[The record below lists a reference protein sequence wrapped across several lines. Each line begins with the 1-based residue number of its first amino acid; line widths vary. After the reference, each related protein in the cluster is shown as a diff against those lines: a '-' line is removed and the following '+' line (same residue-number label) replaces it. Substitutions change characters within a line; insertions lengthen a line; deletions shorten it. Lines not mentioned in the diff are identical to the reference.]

1 LAIELRVEKAYPEDV
16 GKRVV
21 RIDKRSRERI
31 GVEPG
36 DLVRVTGSKSTVVR
50 VRPAKREDVGKG
62 IIRMDKYE
70 RQNAGATVGEPVEV
84 ERAEERVAKRVEL
97 MPTEKVVVPVQAGLK
112 EEVEKELTKEHERDV
127 LNKIKDYI
135 RTQAEREPIPATPRD
150 VIPLEIQGKTIAGH
164 VLVKLPDSV
173 LVVGVEPEDATVIGP
188 KTEVIVKPYSEDLAK
203 AAEIPDVTY
212 DDIGGLD
219 REIEQ
224 IREYVE
230 LPLKRPELLK
240 ELGIKPPKGVLLYGP
255 PGTGKTLL
263 AKAVANECGAKFYTI
278 NGPEIMSKYYGESE
292 ARIRE
297 IFEEARK
304 NAPAIIYIDEIDA
317 IAPKRGETG
326 EVERRVVAQLLTL
339 MDGLSED
346 ERVVVL
352 ASTNRP
358 DDIDP
363 ALRRPGRFDREIEIG
378 VPDKEGRKEILQIH
392 TRDMPLADD
401 VDLDKLA
408 ELTHG
413 FTGADL
419 EALCKTAGLKALRRA
434 IRRLGAKLAEKEEKE
449 EAEEVSEKVSEL
461 SDEELMEVLEKGLD
475 RAEIPEDK
483 KRALRRVLEEAE
495 EVEEKEEIEYSE
507 ALDKVLEAEEVEI
520 KEELK
525 VTMDDFME
533 ALKEIEPSALREVI
547 VEVPDVS
554 WDDVGGLEDVKQEL
568 KEAVEY
574 PLKYPE
580 VYERLGTRPPRGIL
594 LYGPPG
600 TGKTLLA
607 KAVAN
612 ESDANF
618 IAVRGPE
625 VLSKWVG
632 ESIPGDEVVW
642 AKVDGEARLVPIE
655 ELYERWKEGQDI
667 KVAALTDEGIVWS
680 PVERVAR
687 HRRRTGLVKIVTR
700 TGREVIVTEDH
711 SVFTVR
717 DGKIVD
723 VPTSELSEGDW
734 IVLPARLPAGDSDEI
749 DGVKIDEDLAFLLGL
764 YVAEGSLT
772 NQRNAVRIHNKDP
785 EVIEE
790 IDRIVREKGWEGKY
804 YESDGSYWIK
814 SWEFRRLCEKLGTK
828 AKEKRLGP
836 LLSLKPELLAAALRG
851 YYTGDGSFSVKS
863 HGRSATIEAST
874 VSKRLAD
881 ELLVALQ
888 ILGIVARRYEC
899 DDGRGGTR
907 YRVMITKSEY
917 IRKFEEKV
925 GFLQSEKNERIR
937 KFLEERKWTRGRS
950 DVPTELVGS
959 PYAYVEV
966 EYISD
971 RVAANGGLMK
981 AELEHLYFDRI
992 KEIVPLDR
1000 DDEYVYDVV
1009 EVKLGHNFVGGQGV
1023 LLHNSE
1029 KKIRE
1034 IFQKA
1039 RQTAPCII
1047 FFDEID
1053 AIAPKRGTEVGGSRV
1068 TERIVNQLLTEMDGI
1083 EATEDVF
1090 VIAATNR
1097 PDILDEALL
1106 RPGRFD
1112 RIVYVPP
1119 PDEEAMKEIVK
1130 IHTRDMPLADDVSID
1145 DIVEILKRREEEE
1158 DAKYSGA
1165 DIEAIC
1171 MEAAMLAL
1179 REVIDELERIEEE
1192 AESERELEAR
1202 KEALLE
1208 ELKVERRHFEKAAEK
1223 VPPSI
1228 SREQLEEYEK
1238 LKEEFQRLAG

>member
-1 LAIELRVEKAYPEDV
+1 MAVKLRVEKAYPEDV

-21 RIDKRSRERI
+21 RIDKKSRDAIE
-31 GVEPG
+31 VEPG
-36 DLVRVTGSKSTVVR
+36 DLVEIRGSKTTVAR
-50 VRPAKREDVGKG
+50 VLPARREDVGKG

-70 RQNAGATVGEPVEV
+70 RQNAGASVGEPVEV
-84 ERAEERVAKRVEL
+84 EATEEKVAERVEL
-97 MPTEKVVVPVQAGLK
+97 MPTEKVVVPVQAGLR
-112 EEVEKELTKEHERDV
+112 EEVEEELTKEHEQDILRQ
-127 LNKIKDYI
+127 IKAYVAS
-135 RTQAEREPIPATPRD
+135 RARREPIPATPRD
-150 VIPLEIQGKTIAGH
+150 VIPLEVQGKTIAGQ
-164 VLVKLPDSV
+164 VLVKFPESL
-173 LVVGVEPEDATVIGP
+173 LVVSVEPEDANVIGP
-188 KTEVIVKPYSEDLAK
+188 ETEIEIKPYSEDLAK

-219 REIEQ
+219 REIEL

-278 NGPEIMSKYYGESE
+278 NGPEIMSKYVGESE
-292 ARIRE
+292 QRIRE

-317 IAPKRGETG
+317 IAPKRGETSD
-326 EVERRVVAQLLTL
+326 VEKRVVAQLLTL

-363 ALRRPGRFDREIEIG
+363 ALRRPGRFDKEIEIG

-401 VDLDKLA
+401 VDLDKIA

-419 EALCKTAGLKALRRA
+419 EALCKSAGLKALRRA
-434 IRRLGAKLAEKEEKE
+434 IRRIGAKLAEEGG
-449 EAEEVSEKVSEL
+449 EAEEVSAKLSEL
-461 SDEELMEVLEKGLD
+461 TDEELREVLEKGIHEAD
-475 RAEIPEDK
+475 IPEEK
-483 KRALRRVLEEAE
+483 KEALKKAFTSVGAE
-495 EVEEKEEIEYSE
+495 EEEGDVDYRE
-507 ALDKVLEAEEVEI
+507 ALERVLEAEELPGI

-533 ALKEIEPSALREVI
+533 ALKEIEPSALREVV

-554 WDDVGGLEDVKQEL
+554 WDDVGGLENVKREL

-574 PLKYPE
+574 PLKHPE
-580 VYERLGTRPPRGIL
+580 LYERLGIRPPKGVL

-618 IAVRGPE
+618 IAVKGPE

-642 AKVDGEARLVPIE
+642 AKVDGEIGPFPVE
-655 ELYERWKEGQDI
+655 ELYDMWREGRDI
-667 KVAALTDEGIVWS
+667 EVAALTEEGVVWS
-680 PVERVAR
+680 PVERVVR
-687 HRRRTGLVKIVTR
+687 HRRRTGLVKIVTG
-700 TGREVIVTEDH
+700 TGREVVVTEDH

-717 DGKIVD
+717 DGKITD
-723 VPTSELSEGDW
+723 VPASELSVGDE
-734 IVLPARLPAGDSDEI
+734 IILPARLPAGDKRTVAGIVLNEETAI
-749 DGVKIDEDLAFLLGL
+749 KLGEALARGTIEDGVARLKDPYGVFEGDIDVKEVFSLSRDVLRHVLSGYLRVAGEDLENATVVGVDGDEAEFLMTMCHVVG
-764 YVAEGSLT
+764 VFARKTERGVVVEG
-772 NQRNAVRIHNKDP
+772 
-785 EVIEE
+785 E
-790 IDRIVREKGWEGKY
+790 
-804 YESDGSYWIK
+804 
-814 SWEFRRLCEKLGTK
+814 
-828 AKEKRLGP
+828 
-836 LLSLKPELLAAALRG
+836 
-851 YYTGDGSFSVKS
+851 
-863 HGRSATIEAST
+863 
-874 VSKRLAD
+874 
-881 ELLVALQ
+881 
-888 ILGIVARRYEC
+888 
-899 DDGRGGTR
+899 
-907 YRVMITKSEY
+907 
-917 IRKFEEKV
+917 
-925 GFLQSEKNERIR
+925 
-937 KFLEERKWTRGRS
+937 
-950 DVPTELVGS
+950 
-959 PYAYVEV
+959 
-966 EYISD
+966 
-971 RVAANGGLMK
+971 
-981 AELEHLYFDRI
+981 FDRRSKLTVVVEETEVWAADGARFETEDVI
-992 KEIVPLDR
+992 IDIVEEIVPLDR

-1029 KKIRE
+1029 RKIRE
-1034 IFQKA
+1034 IFKKA
-1039 RQTAPCII
+1039 RQTAPCVI

-1053 AIAPKRGTEVGGSRV
+1053 AIAPRRGTEIGGSRV
-1068 TERIVNQLLTEMDGI
+1068 TERVVNQLLTEMDGI
-1083 EATEDVF
+1083 ETAEDVF

-1119 PDEEAMKEIVK
+1119 PDEEAMKEIVE
-1130 IHTRDMPLADDVSID
+1130 IHTRDMPLDEDLSPE
-1145 DIVEILKRREEEE
+1145 DIVEILRRKEKEH

-1171 MEAAMLAL
+1171 MEAGMLAM
-1179 REVIDELERIEEE
+1179 REALEELKRIEKE
-1192 AESERELEAR
+1192 AESEEELEDR

-1208 ELKVERRHFEKAAEK
+1208 ELKVEKRHFEKAAEK
-1223 VPPSI
+1223 VKPSI
-1228 SREQLEEYEK
+1228 SREKLEEYEK
-1238 LKEEFQRLAG
+1238 LKEEYQRLAS

>member
-1 LAIELRVEKAYPEDV
+1 MAIELRVEKAYPEDV

-21 RIDKRSRERI
+21 RLDKRSRERI

-36 DLVRVTGSKSTVVR
+36 DLVKITGSKSTVAR

-70 RQNAGATVGEPVEV
+70 RQNAGASVGEPVEV
-84 ERAEERVAKRVEL
+84 ERAEEREAERVEL

-127 LNKIKDYI
+127 LNRIKDYL
-135 RTQAEREPIPATPRD
+135 RTQAQREPIPATHRD

-173 LVVGVEPEDATVIGP
+173 LVVGIEPEDATVIGP
-188 KTEVIVKPYSEDLAK
+188 KTEIVVKPYSEDLAK

-434 IRRLGAKLAEKEEKE
+434 IRRLGAKLAEREGEEG
-449 EAEEVSEKVSEL
+449 EEVSEKISEL
-461 SDEELMEVLEKGLD
+461 SDEELREVLEKGLD
-475 RAEIPEDK
+475 RAEISEEK

-507 ALDKVLEAEEVEI
+507 ALERVLEAEEVEL

-655 ELYERWKEGQDI
+655 ELHRLWKEGRDV

-687 HRRRTGLVKIVTR
+687 HRRRTGLVKLITR

-717 DGKIVD
+717 DGRITD

-734 IVLPARLPAGDSDEI
+734 ILLPARLPAGDSDEI
-749 DGVKIDEDLAFLLGL
+749 DGVKVDEDLAFLLGL
-764 YVAEGSLT
+764 YVAKGDLT
-772 NQRNAVRIHNKDP
+772 GREVVRIRVDDP
-785 EVIEE
+785 KVIREL
-790 IDRIVREKGWEGKY
+790 DRIARERGWKGGYREGDGY
-804 YESDGSYWIK
+804 RIESR
-814 SWEFRRLCEKLGTK
+814 ELRRLCEKLSG
-828 AKEKRLGP
+828 EEGERRFGP
-836 LLSLKPELLAAALRG
+836 LLSLKPGLLAAALRG
-851 YYTGDGSFSVKS
+851 YYAGDGSFSVGS
-863 HGRSATIEAST
+863 DGRPAAIETGA
-874 VSKRLAD
+874 VSGRLAK
-881 ELLVALQ
+881 ELLIALQ
-888 ILGIVARRYEC
+888 VLGIVARRREC
-899 DDGRGGTR
+899 GEGER
-907 YRVMITKSEY
+907 YRVAITEPEHV
-917 IRKFEEKV
+917 R
-925 GFLQSEKNERIR
+925 R
-937 KFLEERKWTRGRS
+937 FLERVRFPSEEDERAQRLPEDGQARGRS
-950 DVPTELVGS
+950 DVPEELAGS
-959 PYAYVEV
+959 PHVHVEV
-966 EYISD
+966 ERVSD
-971 RVAANGGLMK
+971 RVAANGGFLRVG
-981 AELEHLYFDRI
+981 LEHLYFDRVE
-992 KEIVPLDR
+992 EIVPLDR

-1009 EVKLGHNFVGGQGV
+1009 EVRLGHNFVGGAGV

-1039 RQTAPCII
+1039 RQTAPCVI

-1083 EATEDVF
+1083 EAAEDVF

-1130 IHTRDMPLADDVSID
+1130 IHTRDMPLAEDVSIE

-1158 DAKYSGA
+1158 DAKYTGA

-1202 KEALLE
+1202 KEALME
-1208 ELKVERRHFEKAAEK
+1208 ELKVEKRHFEKAAEK
-1223 VPPSI
+1223 VPPSV

>member
-1 LAIELRVEKAYPEDV
+1 MDKA
-16 GKRVV
+16 
-21 RIDKRSRERI
+21 SRDRI
-31 GVEPG
+31 GVSEG
-36 DLVRVTGSKSTVVR
+36 NLVRIVGSKTTVAR
-50 VRPAKREDVGKG
+50 VLPAKKEDVGKG
-62 IIRMDKYE
+62 IVRMDKYE
-70 RQNAGATVGEPVEV
+70 RQNAGASVGEPVEV
-84 ERAEERVAKRVEL
+84 DRAEEKVAKRVEL
-97 MPTEKVVVPVQAGLK
+97 MPTERVVVPVQAGLK
-112 EEVEKELTKEHERDV
+112 EEVEEELTREHEEDI
-127 LNKIKDYI
+127 LAQIKQYL
-135 RTQAEREPIPATPRD
+135 RSRAQQAPIPATHRD
-150 VIPLEIQGKTIAGH
+150 VIPLEVQGKTIAGH
-164 VLVKLPDSV
+164 VLIKFPDSL
-173 LVVGVEPEDATVIGP
+173 LVVGIEPEDATVIGP
-188 KTEVIVKPYSEDLAK
+188 ETEIEIKPYSEDLAK

-219 REIEQ
+219 REIKL

-263 AKAVANECGAKFYTI
+263 AKAVANECGAKFYSI

-297 IFEEARK
+297 VFEEARK

-363 ALRRPGRFDREIEIG
+363 ALRRPGRFDKEIEIG

-419 EALCKTAGLKALRRA
+419 EALCKSAGLKALRRA
-434 IRRLGAKLAEKEEKE
+434 IRKIGAKLAEKGEKKDV
-449 EAEEVSEKVSEL
+449 AVKVSEL

-475 RAEIPEDK
+475 RARIPEDK
-483 KRALRRVLEEAE
+483 KRTLRRVLR
-495 EVEEKEEIEYSE
+495 EVEEEGKEDVEYAD
-507 ALDKVLEAEEVEI
+507 ALEKVLEAEELPEI
-520 KEELK
+520 REELK
-525 VTMDDFME
+525 VTMRDFME

-554 WDDVGGLEDVKQEL
+554 WDDVGGLENVKQEL

-580 VYERLGTRPPRGIL
+580 VYERLGTRPPKGIL

-632 ESIPGDEVVW
+632 ES
-642 AKVDGEARLVPIE
+642 EA
-655 ELYERWKEGQDI
+655 
-667 KVAALTDEGIVWS
+667 
-680 PVERVAR
+680 
-687 HRRRTGLVKIVTR
+687 
-700 TGREVIVTEDH
+700 
-711 SVFTVR
+711 
-717 DGKIVD
+717 
-723 VPTSELSEGDW
+723 
-734 IVLPARLPAGDSDEI
+734 
-749 DGVKIDEDLAFLLGL
+749 
-764 YVAEGSLT
+764 
-772 NQRNAVRIHNKDP
+772 
-785 EVIEE
+785 
-790 IDRIVREKGWEGKY
+790 
-804 YESDGSYWIK
+804 
-814 SWEFRRLCEKLGTK
+814 
-828 AKEKRLGP
+828 
-836 LLSLKPELLAAALRG
+836 
-851 YYTGDGSFSVKS
+851 
-863 HGRSATIEAST
+863 
-874 VSKRLAD
+874 
-881 ELLVALQ
+881 
-888 ILGIVARRYEC
+888 
-899 DDGRGGTR
+899 
-907 YRVMITKSEY
+907 
-917 IRKFEEKV
+917 
-925 GFLQSEKNERIR
+925 
-937 KFLEERKWTRGRS
+937 
-950 DVPTELVGS
+950 
-959 PYAYVEV
+959 
-966 EYISD
+966 
-971 RVAANGGLMK
+971 
-981 AELEHLYFDRI
+981 
-992 KEIVPLDR
+992 
-1000 DDEYVYDVV
+1000 
-1009 EVKLGHNFVGGQGV
+1009 
-1023 LLHNSE
+1023 
-1029 KKIRE
+1029 KIRE

-1039 RQTAPCII
+1039 RQTAPCVI

-1053 AIAPKRGTEVGGSRV
+1053 AIAPKRGTEIGGSRV
-1068 TERIVNQLLTEMDGI
+1068 TERVVNQLLTEMDGI

-1097 PDILDEALL
+1097 PDIIDEALL

-1130 IHTRDMPLADDVSID
+1130 IHTRDMPLAEDLTID
-1145 DIVEILKRREEEE
+1145 DIVEILRRREREE
-1158 DAKYSGA
+1158 DAKYTGA
-1165 DIEAIC
+1165 DIEAVC

-1179 REVIDELERIEEE
+1179 REVLEELEKIEGESETEEE
-1192 AESERELEAR
+1192 LETR

-1208 ELKVERRHFEKAAEK
+1208 ELRVERRHFEKAVEK
-1223 VPPSI
+1223 VPPSVPK
-1228 SREQLEEYEK
+1228 EKLEEYEK
-1238 LKEEFQRLAG
+1238 LKEEYQRLAG

>member
-1 LAIELRVEKAYPEDV
+1 MAVKLRVEKAYPEDV

-21 RIDKRSRERI
+21 RIDKKSRDAI

-36 DLVRVTGSKSTVVR
+36 DLVEIRGSKTTVAR
-50 VRPAKREDVGKG
+50 VLPARREDVGKG

-70 RQNAGATVGEPVEV
+70 RQNAGASVGEPVEV
-84 ERAEERVAKRVEL
+84 EATEEKVAERVEL
-97 MPTEKVVVPVQAGLK
+97 MPTEKVVVPVQAGLR
-112 EEVEKELTKEHERDV
+112 EEVEEELTKEHEQDILRQ
-127 LNKIKDYI
+127 IKAYVAS
-135 RTQAEREPIPATPRD
+135 RARREPIPATPRD
-150 VIPLEIQGKTIAGH
+150 VIPLEVQGKTIAGQ
-164 VLVKLPDSV
+164 VLVKFPESL
-173 LVVGVEPEDATVIGP
+173 LVVSVEPEDANVIGP
-188 KTEVIVKPYSEDLAK
+188 ETEIEIKPYSEDLAK

-219 REIEQ
+219 REIEL

-278 NGPEIMSKYYGESE
+278 NGPEIMSKYVGESE
-292 ARIRE
+292 QRIRE

-317 IAPKRGETG
+317 IAPKRGETS
-326 EVERRVVAQLLTL
+326 EVEKRVVAQLLTL

-363 ALRRPGRFDREIEIG
+363 ALRRPGRFDKEIEIG

-401 VDLDKLA
+401 VDLDKIA

-419 EALCKTAGLKALRRA
+419 EALCKSAGLKALRRA
-434 IRRLGAKLAEKEEKE
+434 IRRIGAKLAEEGG
-449 EAEEVSEKVSEL
+449 EAEEVSAKLSEL
-461 SDEELMEVLEKGLD
+461 TDEELREVLEKGIHEAD
-475 RAEIPEDK
+475 IPEEK
-483 KRALRRVLEEAE
+483 KEALKKAFTSVGAE
-495 EVEEKEEIEYSE
+495 EEEGEVDYRE
-507 ALDKVLEAEEVEI
+507 ALERVLEAEELPGIE
-520 KEELK
+520 EELK

-533 ALKEIEPSALREVI
+533 ALKEIEPSALREVV

-554 WDDVGGLEDVKQEL
+554 WDDVGGLEDVKREL
-568 KEAVEY
+568 REAVEY

-580 VYERLGTRPPRGIL
+580 LYERLGVRPPKGVL

-618 IAVRGPE
+618 IAVKGPE

-642 AKVDGEARLVPIE
+642 AKVDGEVGPFPVE
-655 ELYERWKEGQDI
+655 ELYEMWKEGRDI
-667 KVAALTDEGIVWS
+667 EVAALTDEGVVWS
-680 PVERVAR
+680 PVERIVR
-687 HRRRTGLVKIVTR
+687 HRRRTDLVKIVTR

-723 VPTSELSEGDW
+723 VPASELSEGDW
-734 IVLPARLPAGDSDEI
+734 IVLPAILPAGDSDEI
-749 DGVKIDEDLAFLLGL
+749 DGVKIDEDLALLLGL

-772 NQRNAVRIHNKDP
+772 NRRNAVRIHNKDP
-785 EVIEE
+785 EVIKE
-790 IDRIVREKGWEGKY
+790 IDRIVRKKGWEGKY
-804 YESDGSYWIK
+804 YESDSSYWIK
-814 SWEFRRLCEKLGTK
+814 SWKFRRLCEKLGKK

-836 LLSLKPELLAAALRG
+836 LLSLKPELLTAALRG

-874 VSKRLAD
+874 VSRRLAD
-881 ELLVALQ
+881 EVLVALQ
-888 ILGIVARRYEC
+888 ILGIMARKYEC
-899 DDGRGGTR
+899 SDGKGGTR

-917 IRKFEEKV
+917 IREFAEKI
-925 GFLQSEKNERIR
+925 GFVQSEKNERIR
-937 KFLEERKWTRGRS
+937 KFLAERKWTRGRS
-950 DVPTELVGS
+950 DVPTELVGN

-966 EYISD
+966 EYVSD
-971 RVAANGGLMK
+971 RVAANGGFMK
-981 AELEHLYFDRI
+981 AELEHLYFDKI
-992 KEIVPLDR
+992 KEIVPLNR

-1009 EVKLGHNFVGGQGV
+1009 EVKLGHNFVGGQGI

-1029 KKIRE
+1029 RKIRE
-1034 IFQKA
+1034 IFKKA

-1053 AIAPKRGTEVGGSRV
+1053 AIAPRRGTEIGGSRV
-1068 TERIVNQLLTEMDGI
+1068 TERVVNQLLTEMDGI
-1083 EATEDVF
+1083 ETAEDVF

-1119 PDEEAMKEIVK
+1119 PDEEAMKEIVE
-1130 IHTRDMPLADDVSID
+1130 IHTRDMPLDEDLTPE
-1145 DIVEILKRREEEE
+1145 DIVEILRRKEKEH

-1171 MEAAMLAL
+1171 MEAGMLAM
-1179 REVIDELERIEEE
+1179 REALEELKRIEKE
-1192 AESERELEAR
+1192 AESEEELEDR

-1208 ELKVERRHFEKAAEK
+1208 ELKVEKRHFEKAAEK
-1223 VPPSI
+1223 VKPSI
-1228 SREQLEEYEK
+1228 PREKLEEYEK
-1238 LKEEFQRLAG
+1238 LKEEYQRLAS

>member
-1 LAIELRVEKAYPEDV
+1 MPIKLRVEKAYPEDV
-16 GKRVV
+16 GKRAV
-21 RIDKRSRERI
+21 RMDKVSRDRI
-31 GVEPG
+31 GVSEG
-36 DLVRVTGSKSTVVR
+36 DLVRITGSKTTVAR
-50 VRPAKREDVGKG
+50 VLPAKKEDVGKG
-62 IIRMDKYE
+62 IVRMDKYE
-70 RQNAGATVGEPVEV
+70 RQNAGASVGEPVEID
-84 ERAEERVAKRVEL
+84 RAEEKVARRVEL
-97 MPTEKVVVPVQAGLK
+97 MPTERVVVPVQAGLK
-112 EEVEKELTKEHERDV
+112 EEVEEELTKEHERDI
-127 LNKIKDYI
+127 LEQIKRYL
-135 RTQAEREPIPATPRD
+135 RSRAQQAPIPATHRD
-150 VIPLEIQGKTIAGH
+150 VIPLEVQGKTIAGH
-164 VLVKLPDSV
+164 VLIKFPDSL
-173 LVVGVEPEDATVIGP
+173 LVVGIEPEDATVIGP
-188 KTEVIVKPYSEDLAK
+188 ETEIEVKPYSEDLAK

-219 REIEQ
+219 REIEL

-263 AKAVANECGAKFYTI
+263 AKAVANECGAKFYSI

-297 IFEEARK
+297 VFEEARK

-363 ALRRPGRFDREIEIG
+363 ALRRPGRFDKEIEIG

-419 EALCKTAGLKALRRA
+419 EALCKSAGLKALRRA
-434 IRRLGAKLAEKEEKE
+434 IRKIGAKLAEKGEKEEKE
-449 EAEEVSEKVSEL
+449 VAVKVSEL

-483 KRALRRVLEEAE
+483 KRALRRVLREAE
-495 EVEEKEEIEYSE
+495 EEEREEVEYAD
-507 ALDKVLEAEEVEI
+507 ALEKVLEAEELPEI
-520 KEELK
+520 REELK
-525 VTMDDFME
+525 VTMRDFME

-580 VYERLGTRPPRGIL
+580 VYEKLGTRPPKGIL

-625 VLSKWVG
+625 ILSKWVG
-632 ESIPGDEVVW
+632 ES
-642 AKVDGEARLVPIE
+642 EA
-655 ELYERWKEGQDI
+655 
-667 KVAALTDEGIVWS
+667 
-680 PVERVAR
+680 
-687 HRRRTGLVKIVTR
+687 
-700 TGREVIVTEDH
+700 
-711 SVFTVR
+711 
-717 DGKIVD
+717 
-723 VPTSELSEGDW
+723 
-734 IVLPARLPAGDSDEI
+734 
-749 DGVKIDEDLAFLLGL
+749 
-764 YVAEGSLT
+764 
-772 NQRNAVRIHNKDP
+772 
-785 EVIEE
+785 
-790 IDRIVREKGWEGKY
+790 
-804 YESDGSYWIK
+804 
-814 SWEFRRLCEKLGTK
+814 
-828 AKEKRLGP
+828 
-836 LLSLKPELLAAALRG
+836 
-851 YYTGDGSFSVKS
+851 
-863 HGRSATIEAST
+863 
-874 VSKRLAD
+874 
-881 ELLVALQ
+881 
-888 ILGIVARRYEC
+888 
-899 DDGRGGTR
+899 
-907 YRVMITKSEY
+907 
-917 IRKFEEKV
+917 
-925 GFLQSEKNERIR
+925 
-937 KFLEERKWTRGRS
+937 
-950 DVPTELVGS
+950 
-959 PYAYVEV
+959 
-966 EYISD
+966 
-971 RVAANGGLMK
+971 
-981 AELEHLYFDRI
+981 
-992 KEIVPLDR
+992 
-1000 DDEYVYDVV
+1000 
-1009 EVKLGHNFVGGQGV
+1009 
-1023 LLHNSE
+1023 
-1029 KKIRE
+1029 KIRE

-1039 RQTAPCII
+1039 RQTAPCVI

-1068 TERIVNQLLTEMDGI
+1068 TERVVNQLLTEMDGI

-1097 PDILDEALL
+1097 PDIIDEALL

-1130 IHTRDMPLADDVSID
+1130 IHTRDMPLAEGLTVD
-1145 DIVEILKRREEEE
+1145 DIVEILRRREREE
-1158 DAKYSGA
+1158 DAKYTGA
-1165 DIEAIC
+1165 DIEAVC

-1179 REVIDELERIEEE
+1179 REVLDELEKIEGESETEEE
-1192 AESERELEAR
+1192 LETR
-1202 KEALLE
+1202 KKALLE
-1208 ELKVERRHFEKAAEK
+1208 ELRVERRHFEKAVEK
-1223 VPPSI
+1223 VPPSVPKE
-1228 SREQLEEYEK
+1228 RLEEYEK
-1238 LKEEFQRLAG
+1238 LKEEYQRLAG

>member
-1 LAIELRVEKAYPEDV
+1 MPIKLRVEKAYPEDV
-16 GKRVV
+16 GKRAV
-21 RIDKRSRERI
+21 RMDKASRDRI
-31 GVEPG
+31 GVSEG
-36 DLVRVTGSKSTVVR
+36 DLVKIIGSKTTVAR
-50 VRPAKREDVGKG
+50 VLPAKKEDVGKG
-62 IIRMDKYE
+62 IVRMDKYE
-70 RQNAGATVGEPVEV
+70 RQNAGASVGEPVEV
-84 ERAEERVAKRVEL
+84 DRAEEKVAKRVEL
-97 MPTEKVVVPVQAGLK
+97 MPTERVVVPVQAGLK
-112 EEVEKELTKEHERDV
+112 EEVEEELTREHEQDI
-127 LNKIKDYI
+127 LEQIKRYL
-135 RTQAEREPIPATPRD
+135 RSRAQQTPIPATHRD
-150 VIPLEIQGKTIAGH
+150 VIPLEVQGKTIAGH
-164 VLVKLPDSV
+164 VLIKFPDSL
-173 LVVGVEPEDATVIGP
+173 LVVGIEPEDATVIGP
-188 KTEVIVKPYSEDLAK
+188 ETEIEVKPYSEDLAK

-219 REIEQ
+219 REIEL

-263 AKAVANECGAKFYTI
+263 AKAVANECGAKFYSI

-297 IFEEARK
+297 VFEEARK

-363 ALRRPGRFDREIEIG
+363 ALRRPGRFDKEIEIG

-419 EALCKTAGLKALRRA
+419 EALCKSAGLKALRRA
-434 IRRLGAKLAEKEEKE
+434 IRKIGAKLAEKGEKE
-449 EAEEVSEKVSEL
+449 EREVAVKVSEL

-475 RAEIPEDK
+475 RARIPEEK
-483 KRALRRVLEEAE
+483 KRVLRRVLREAE
-495 EVEEKEEIEYSE
+495 EEEKEEVAYTD
-507 ALDKVLEAEEVEI
+507 ALDKVLEAEELPEI
-520 KEELK
+520 REELK
-525 VTMDDFME
+525 VTMRDFME

-580 VYERLGTRPPRGIL
+580 VYEKLGTRPPKGIL

-642 AKVDGEARLVPIE
+642 AKVDGEAKLIPIE
-655 ELYERWKEGQDI
+655 DLYELWKEGRDI
-667 KVAALTDEGIVWS
+667 EVAALTEEGVVWS
-680 PVERVAR
+680 SVDRVAR
-687 HRRRTGLVKIVTR
+687 HRRRTGLVKIITR

-749 DGVKIDEDLAFLLGL
+749 DGIKIDEDLAFLLGL
-764 YVAEGSLT
+764 YVAEGNLT
-772 NQRNAVRIHNKDP
+772 DQKDAVRIHNKDP

-790 IDRIVREKGWEGKY
+790 INRIVREKGWEGRY
-804 YESDGSYWIK
+804 YESDHSYWIK
-814 SWEFRRLCEKLGTK
+814 SRKLRQLCEKLGTK
-828 AKEKRLGP
+828 AREKRLGP
-836 LLSLKPELLAAALRG
+836 LLSLKPELLAAALSG
-851 YYTGDGSFSVKS
+851 YYTGDGSFSVKP
-863 HGRSATIEAST
+863 HGRSAIIEAT
-874 VSKRLAD
+874 TMSKRLAD

-888 ILGIVARRYEC
+888 ILDIVARREC
-899 DDGRGGTR
+899 DDTTGSTR

-917 IRKFEEKV
+917 IRTFVEKV
-925 GFLQSEKNERIR
+925 GFAQSEKNERIR
-937 KFLEERKWTRGRS
+937 KFLAERKWTRGRS
-950 DVPTELVGS
+950 DIPTELIGS
-959 PYAYVEV
+959 PYTYVEV

-971 RVAANGGLMK
+971 RVATDGGLMK
-981 AELEHLYFDRI
+981 AELEHLYFDKI

-1039 RQTAPCII
+1039 RQTAPCVI

-1097 PDILDEALL
+1097 PDIIDEALL

-1130 IHTRDMPLADDVSID
+1130 IHTRDMPLAEDLTVD
-1145 DIVEILKRREEEE
+1145 DIVEILRRREREE
-1158 DAKYSGA
+1158 DAKYTGA
-1165 DIEAIC
+1165 DIEAVC

-1179 REVIDELERIEEE
+1179 REVLDELERIEEE
-1192 AESERELEAR
+1192 SETEEELEAR

-1208 ELKVERRHFEKAAEK
+1208 ELRVERRHFEKAVEK
-1223 VPPSI
+1223 VPPSVPK
-1228 SREQLEEYEK
+1228 EKLEEYEK
-1238 LKEEFQRLAG
+1238 LKEEYQRLAG

>member
-1 LAIELRVEKAYPEDV
+1 MPIKLRVEKAYPEDV
-16 GKRVV
+16 GKRAV
-21 RIDKRSRERI
+21 RMDKASRDRI
-31 GVEPG
+31 GVSEG
-36 DLVRVTGSKSTVVR
+36 NLVRIVGSKTTVAR
-50 VRPAKREDVGKG
+50 VLPAKKEDVGKG
-62 IIRMDKYE
+62 IVRMDKYE
-70 RQNAGATVGEPVEV
+70 RQNAGASVGEPVEV
-84 ERAEERVAKRVEL
+84 DRAEEKVAKRVEL
-97 MPTEKVVVPVQAGLK
+97 MPTERVVVPVQAGLK
-112 EEVEKELTKEHERDV
+112 EEVEEELTREHEEDI
-127 LNKIKDYI
+127 LAQIKQYL
-135 RTQAEREPIPATPRD
+135 RSRAQQAPIPATHRD
-150 VIPLEIQGKTIAGH
+150 VIPLEVQGKTIAGH
-164 VLVKLPDSV
+164 VLIKFPDSL
-173 LVVGVEPEDATVIGP
+173 LVVGIEPEDATVIGP
-188 KTEVIVKPYSEDLAK
+188 ETEIEIKPYSEDLAK

-219 REIEQ
+219 REIKL

-263 AKAVANECGAKFYTI
+263 AKAVANECGAKFYSI

-297 IFEEARK
+297 VFEEARK

-363 ALRRPGRFDREIEIG
+363 ALRRPGRFDKEIEIG

-419 EALCKTAGLKALRRA
+419 EALCKSAGLKALRRA
-434 IRRLGAKLAEKEEKE
+434 IRKIGAKLAEKGEKKDV
-449 EAEEVSEKVSEL
+449 AVKVSEL

-475 RAEIPEDK
+475 RARIPEDK
-483 KRALRRVLEEAE
+483 KRTLRRVLR
-495 EVEEKEEIEYSE
+495 EVEEEGKEDVEYAD
-507 ALDKVLEAEEVEI
+507 ALEKVLEAEELPEI
-520 KEELK
+520 REELK
-525 VTMDDFME
+525 VTMRDFME

-554 WDDVGGLEDVKQEL
+554 WDDVGGLENVKQEL

-580 VYERLGTRPPRGIL
+580 VYERLGTRPPKGIL

-632 ESIPGDEVVW
+632 ES
-642 AKVDGEARLVPIE
+642 EA
-655 ELYERWKEGQDI
+655 
-667 KVAALTDEGIVWS
+667 
-680 PVERVAR
+680 
-687 HRRRTGLVKIVTR
+687 
-700 TGREVIVTEDH
+700 
-711 SVFTVR
+711 
-717 DGKIVD
+717 
-723 VPTSELSEGDW
+723 
-734 IVLPARLPAGDSDEI
+734 
-749 DGVKIDEDLAFLLGL
+749 
-764 YVAEGSLT
+764 
-772 NQRNAVRIHNKDP
+772 
-785 EVIEE
+785 
-790 IDRIVREKGWEGKY
+790 
-804 YESDGSYWIK
+804 
-814 SWEFRRLCEKLGTK
+814 
-828 AKEKRLGP
+828 
-836 LLSLKPELLAAALRG
+836 
-851 YYTGDGSFSVKS
+851 
-863 HGRSATIEAST
+863 
-874 VSKRLAD
+874 
-881 ELLVALQ
+881 
-888 ILGIVARRYEC
+888 
-899 DDGRGGTR
+899 
-907 YRVMITKSEY
+907 
-917 IRKFEEKV
+917 
-925 GFLQSEKNERIR
+925 
-937 KFLEERKWTRGRS
+937 
-950 DVPTELVGS
+950 
-959 PYAYVEV
+959 
-966 EYISD
+966 
-971 RVAANGGLMK
+971 
-981 AELEHLYFDRI
+981 
-992 KEIVPLDR
+992 
-1000 DDEYVYDVV
+1000 
-1009 EVKLGHNFVGGQGV
+1009 
-1023 LLHNSE
+1023 
-1029 KKIRE
+1029 KIRE

-1039 RQTAPCII
+1039 RQTAPCVI

-1053 AIAPKRGTEVGGSRV
+1053 AIAPKRGTEIGGSRV
-1068 TERIVNQLLTEMDGI
+1068 TERVVNQLLTEMDGI

-1097 PDILDEALL
+1097 PDIIDEALL

-1130 IHTRDMPLADDVSID
+1130 IHTRDMPLAEDLTID
-1145 DIVEILKRREEEE
+1145 DIVEILRRREREE
-1158 DAKYSGA
+1158 DAKYTGA
-1165 DIEAIC
+1165 DIEAVC

-1179 REVIDELERIEEE
+1179 REVLEELEKIEGESETEEE
-1192 AESERELEAR
+1192 LETR

-1208 ELKVERRHFEKAAEK
+1208 ELRVERRHFEKAVEK
-1223 VPPSI
+1223 VPPSVPK
-1228 SREQLEEYEK
+1228 EKLEEYEK
-1238 LKEEFQRLAG
+1238 LKEEYQRLAG

>member
-1 LAIELRVEKAYPEDV
+1 MPIKLRVEKAYPEDV
-16 GKRVV
+16 GKRAV
-21 RIDKRSRERI
+21 RMDKASRDRV
-31 GVEPG
+31 GVSEG
-36 DLVRVTGSKSTVVR
+36 DLVKITGSKTTVAR
-50 VRPAKREDVGKG
+50 VLPAKKEDVGKG
-62 IIRMDKYE
+62 IVRMDKYE
-70 RQNAGATVGEPVEV
+70 RQNAGASVGEPVEV
-84 ERAEERVAKRVEL
+84 DRAEERVAKRVEL
-97 MPTEKVVVPVQAGLK
+97 MPTERVVVPVQVGLK
-112 EEVEKELTKEHERDV
+112 EEVEEELTREHEQDI
-127 LNKIKDYI
+127 LEQIKRYL
-135 RTQAEREPIPATPRD
+135 RSRAQQAPIPATHRD
-150 VIPLEIQGKTIAGH
+150 VIPLEVQGKTIAGH
-164 VLVKLPDSV
+164 VLIKFPDSL
-173 LVVGVEPEDATVIGP
+173 LVVGIEPEDATVIGP
-188 KTEVIVKPYSEDLAK
+188 ETEIEVKPYSEDLAK

-219 REIEQ
+219 REIEL

-263 AKAVANECGAKFYTI
+263 AKAVANECGAKFYSI

-297 IFEEARK
+297 VFEEARK

-317 IAPKRGETG
+317 IAPKREETG

-352 ASTNRP
+352 ASTNLP

-363 ALRRPGRFDREIEIG
+363 ALRRPGRFDKEIEIG

-401 VDLDKLA
+401 VDLNKLA

-419 EALCKTAGLKALRRA
+419 EALCKSAGLKALRRA
-434 IRRLGAKLAEKEEKE
+434 IRKIGAKLAEEGGKEGR
-449 EAEEVSEKVSEL
+449 EVAVRVSEL

-475 RAEIPEDK
+475 RARIPEEK
-483 KRALRRVLEEAE
+483 KRVLRRVLR
-495 EVEEKEEIEYSE
+495 EVEEEEEKDVEYTD
-507 ALDKVLEAEEVEI
+507 ALEKVLEAEEIPEI
-520 KEELK
+520 REELK
-525 VTMDDFME
+525 VTMRDFME
-533 ALKEIEPSALREVI
+533 AMKEIEPSALREVI

-554 WDDVGGLEDVKQEL
+554 WDDIGGLEDVKQEL

-580 VYERLGTRPPRGIL
+580 VYEKLGTRPPKGIL

-655 ELYERWKEGQDI
+655 ELYELWKENRDI
-667 KVAALTDEGIVWS
+667 EVAALTDDGIVWS
-680 PVERVAR
+680 KVDRIAR
-687 HRRRTGLVKIVTR
+687 HRRRTGLVRIITR

-764 YVAEGSLT
+764 YVAEGSPT
-772 NQRNAVRIHNKDP
+772 NQKDAVRIHSEDP

-790 IDRIVREKGWEGKY
+790 IDRIVRERGWEGRY
-804 YESDGSYWIK
+804 HESDYSYWVK
-814 SWEFRRLCEKLGTK
+814 SRELRRLCEKLGTK
-828 AKEKRLGP
+828 AREKRLGP
-836 LLSLKPELLAAALRG
+836 LLSLKPELLDAVLRG
-851 YYTGDGSFSVKS
+851 YYTGNGSFSVKQ
-863 HGRSATIEAST
+863 HGRSAIIETTA
-874 VSKRLAD
+874 VSKQLAD
-881 ELLVALQ
+881 ELLIALQ

-899 DDGRGGTR
+899 DDAKGSTEHRI
-907 YRVMITKSEY
+907 MITKSEH
-917 IRKFEEKV
+917 IRTFVEKV
-925 GFLQSEKNERIR
+925 GFAQSEKNERIME
-937 KFLEERKWTRGRS
+937 FLAKKKWTRGHS
-950 DVPTELVGS
+950 DIPTELVGS
-959 PYAYVEV
+959 HAHVEV

-971 RVAANGGLMK
+971 RVATNGGLIK
-981 AELEHLYFDRI
+981 AELGHLYFDKI

-1029 KKIRE
+1029 KRIRE

-1039 RQTAPCII
+1039 RQTAPCVI

-1053 AIAPKRGTEVGGSRV
+1053 AIAPKRGIEAGGSRV

-1097 PDILDEALL
+1097 PDIIDDALL

-1112 RIVYVPP
+1112 RVVFVPP

-1130 IHTRDMPLADDVSID
+1130 IHTRDMPLAEDLTID
-1145 DIVEILKRREEEE
+1145 DIVEVLRRREREEN
-1158 DAKYSGA
+1158 AKYTGA
-1165 DIEAIC
+1165 DIEAVC

-1179 REVIDELERIEEE
+1179 REVLDELERIEN
-1192 AESERELEAR
+1192 ESETEEELEAR

-1208 ELKVERRHFEKAAEK
+1208 ELRVERRHFEKAVEK
-1223 VPPSI
+1223 VPPSV
-1228 SREQLEEYEK
+1228 SKEKLEEYEK
-1238 LKEEFQRLAG
+1238 LKEEYQHLAG

>member
-1 LAIELRVEKAYPEDV
+1 MPTKLRVEKAYPEDV
-16 GKRVV
+16 GKRAV
-21 RIDKRSRERI
+21 RMDKASRDRV
-31 GVEPG
+31 GVSEG
-36 DLVRVTGSKSTVVR
+36 DLVKITGSKTTVAR
-50 VRPAKREDVGKG
+50 VLPAKKEDVGKG
-62 IIRMDKYE
+62 IVRMDKYE
-70 RQNAGATVGEPVEV
+70 RQNAGASVGEPVEV
-84 ERAEERVAKRVEL
+84 DRAEERVAKRVEL
-97 MPTEKVVVPVQAGLK
+97 MPTERVVVPVQVGLK
-112 EEVEKELTKEHERDV
+112 EEVEEELTREHEQDI
-127 LNKIKDYI
+127 LEQIKRYL
-135 RTQAEREPIPATPRD
+135 RSRAQQAPIPATHRD
-150 VIPLEIQGKTIAGH
+150 VIPLEVQGKTIAGH
-164 VLVKLPDSV
+164 VLIKFPDSL
-173 LVVGVEPEDATVIGP
+173 LVVGIEPEDATVISP
-188 KTEVIVKPYSEDLAK
+188 ETEIEVKPYSEDLAK

-219 REIEQ
+219 REIEL

-263 AKAVANECGAKFYTI
+263 AKAVANECGAKFYSI

-297 IFEEARK
+297 VFEEARK

-317 IAPKRGETG
+317 IAPKREETG

-352 ASTNRP
+352 ASTNLP

-363 ALRRPGRFDREIEIG
+363 ALRRPGRFDKEIEIG
-378 VPDKEGRKEILQIH
+378 VPDKEDRKEILQIH

-419 EALCKTAGLKALRRA
+419 EALCKSAGLKALRRA
-434 IRRLGAKLAEKEEKE
+434 IRKIGAKLAEEGGKEER
-449 EAEEVSEKVSEL
+449 EVAVRVSEL

-475 RAEIPEDK
+475 RAKIPEEK
-483 KRALRRVLEEAE
+483 KRALRRVLR
-495 EVEEKEEIEYSE
+495 EVEEEEEKDVEYTD
-507 ALDKVLEAEEVEI
+507 ALEKVLEAEEIPEI
-520 KEELK
+520 REELK
-525 VTMDDFME
+525 VTMRDFME

-554 WDDVGGLEDVKQEL
+554 WDDIGGLEDVKQEL

-580 VYERLGTRPPRGIL
+580 VYEKLGTRPPKGIL

-655 ELYERWKEGQDI
+655 ELYELWKENRDI
-667 KVAALTDEGIVWS
+667 EVAALTDDGIVWS
-680 PVERVAR
+680 KVDRIAR
-687 HRRRTGLVKIVTR
+687 HRRRTGLVKIITR

-772 NQRNAVRIHNKDP
+772 NQKDAVRIHSEDP

-790 IDRIVREKGWEGKY
+790 IDRIVRERGWEGRY
-804 YESDGSYWIK
+804 HESDYSYWVK
-814 SWEFRRLCEKLGTK
+814 SRELRRLCEKLGTK
-828 AKEKRLGP
+828 AREKRLGP
-836 LLSLKPELLAAALRG
+836 LLSLKPELLDAVLRG
-851 YYTGDGSFSVKS
+851 YYTGNGSFSVKQ
-863 HGRSATIEAST
+863 HGRSAIIETTA
-874 VSKRLAD
+874 VSKQLAD
-881 ELLVALQ
+881 ELLIALQ
-888 ILGIVARRYEC
+888 TLGIVARRYEC
-899 DDGRGGTR
+899 DDAKGSTEHRI
-907 YRVMITKSEY
+907 MITKSEH
-917 IRKFEEKV
+917 IRTFVEKV
-925 GFLQSEKNERIR
+925 GFAQSEKNERIME
-937 KFLEERKWTRGRS
+937 FLAKKKWTRGHS
-950 DVPTELVGS
+950 DIPTELVGS
-959 PYAYVEV
+959 HYAHVEV

-971 RVAANGGLMK
+971 RVATNGGLIK
-981 AELEHLYFDRI
+981 AELGHLYFDKI

-1029 KKIRE
+1029 KRIRE

-1039 RQTAPCII
+1039 RQTAPCVI

-1053 AIAPKRGTEVGGSRV
+1053 AIAPKRGIEAGGSRV

-1097 PDILDEALL
+1097 PDIIDDALL

-1112 RIVYVPP
+1112 RVVYVPP

-1130 IHTRDMPLADDVSID
+1130 IHTRDMPLAEDLTID
-1145 DIVEILKRREEEE
+1145 DIVEVLRRREREEN
-1158 DAKYSGA
+1158 AKYTGA
-1165 DIEAIC
+1165 DIEAVC

-1179 REVIDELERIEEE
+1179 REVLDELERIEN
-1192 AESERELEAR
+1192 ESETEEELEAR

-1208 ELKVERRHFEKAAEK
+1208 ELRVERRHFEKAVEK
-1223 VPPSI
+1223 VPPSV
-1228 SREQLEEYEK
+1228 SKEKLEEYEK
-1238 LKEEFQRLAG
+1238 LKEEYQHLSG

>member
-1 LAIELRVEKAYPEDV
+1 MPVKLRVEKAYPEDV

-21 RIDKRSRERI
+21 RIDKKSRDAI

-36 DLVRVTGSKSTVVR
+36 DLVEIRGSKTTVAR
-50 VRPAKREDVGKG
+50 VLPARREDVGKG

-70 RQNAGATVGEPVEV
+70 RQNAGASVGEPVEV
-84 ERAEERVAKRVEL
+84 DATEEKVAERVEL
-97 MPTEKVVVPVQAGLK
+97 MPTEKVVVPVQAGLR
-112 EEVEKELTKEHERDV
+112 EEVEEELTKEHEQDV
-127 LNKIKDYI
+127 LRQIKAYI
-135 RTQAEREPIPATPRD
+135 TSRARREPIPATPRD
-150 VIPLEIQGKTIAGH
+150 VIPLEVQGKTIAGQ
-164 VLVKLPDSV
+164 VLVKFPESL
-173 LVVGVEPEDATVIGP
+173 LVVSVEPEDANVIGP
-188 KTEVIVKPYSEDLAK
+188 ETEVEVKPYSEDLAK

-219 REIEQ
+219 REIEL

-278 NGPEIMSKYYGESE
+278 NGPEIMSKYVGESE
-292 ARIRE
+292 QRIRE

-317 IAPKRGETG
+317 IAPKRGETS
-326 EVERRVVAQLLTL
+326 EVEKRVVAQLLTL

-363 ALRRPGRFDREIEIG
+363 ALRRPGRFDKEIEIG

-401 VDLDKLA
+401 VDLDKIA

-419 EALCKTAGLKALRRA
+419 EALCKSAGLKALRRA
-434 IRRLGAKLAEKEEKE
+434 IRRIGAKLAEEGG
-449 EAEEVSEKVSEL
+449 EAEEVSAKLSEL
-461 SDEELMEVLEKGLD
+461 TDEELREVLEKGIHEAD
-475 RAEIPEDK
+475 IPEEK
-483 KRALRRVLEEAE
+483 KEALKKAFTTVGAE
-495 EVEEKEEIEYSE
+495 EEEGEVDYRE
-507 ALDKVLEAEEVEI
+507 ALERVLEAEELPGIE
-520 KEELK
+520 EELK

-533 ALKEIEPSALREVI
+533 ALKEIEPSALREVV

-554 WDDVGGLEDVKQEL
+554 WEDVGGLEDVKREL

-580 VYERLGTRPPRGIL
+580 LYERLGVRPPKGVL

-618 IAVRGPE
+618 IAVKGPE

-642 AKVDGEARLVPIE
+642 AKVDGKVGPVPVE
-655 ELYERWKEGQDI
+655 RLYEMWKEGRNVE
-667 KVAALTDEGIVWS
+667 VAALTDEGVVWS

-687 HRRRTGLVKIVTR
+687 HRRRTRLVKIVTR

-723 VPTSELSEGDW
+723 VPASELSEGERV
-734 IVLPARLPAGDSDEI
+734 VLPAKLPAGDSEEI
-749 DGVKIDEDLAFLLGL
+749 DGVKIDESKAFELGRSIALGEINGDKIRLGTNVLSGVSVIDVYDIFSLKEELIEKVLDGYLEEKGETSKDGGIKVPVTDEESKFILNICSILGL
-764 YVAEGSLT
+764 TTVKSSDYVVVRDRVEPLSLT
-772 NQRNAVRIHNKDP
+772 VKVE
-785 EVIEE
+785 EVE
-790 IDRIVREKGWEGKY
+790 DFAM
-804 YESDGSYWIK
+804 DG
-814 SWEFRRLCEKLGTK
+814 
-828 AKEKRLGP
+828 
-836 LLSLKPELLAAALRG
+836 
-851 YYTGDGSFSVKS
+851 GSFDTEDVI
-863 HGRSATIEAST
+863 T
-874 VSKRLAD
+874 D
-881 ELLVALQ
+881 EV
-888 ILGIVARRYEC
+888 V
-899 DDGRGGTR
+899 
-907 YRVMITKSEY
+907 
-917 IRKFEEKV
+917 
-925 GFLQSEKNERIR
+925 
-937 KFLEERKWTRGRS
+937 
-950 DVPTELVGS
+950 
-959 PYAYVEV
+959 
-966 EYISD
+966 
-971 RVAANGGLMK
+971 
-981 AELEHLYFDRI
+981 
-992 KEIVPLDR
+992 EIVPLER

-1009 EVKLGHNFVGGQGV
+1009 EVKMGHNFVGGQGV

-1029 KKIRE
+1029 RKIRE
-1034 IFQKA
+1034 IFRKA
-1039 RQTAPCII
+1039 RQTAPCVI

-1053 AIAPKRGTEVGGSRV
+1053 AIAPRRGTEVGGSRV
-1068 TERIVNQLLTEMDGI
+1068 TERVVNQLLTEMDGI
-1083 EATEDVF
+1083 ETAEDVF

-1119 PDEEAMKEIVK
+1119 PDEEAMKEIVE
-1130 IHTRDMPLADDVSID
+1130 IHTRDMPLEEGLKPE
-1145 DIVEILKRREEEE
+1145 DIVEILRRKEKEH

-1171 MEAAMLAL
+1171 MEAGMLAM
-1179 REVIDELERIEEE
+1179 REALEELKRIERE
-1192 AESERELEAR
+1192 AESEEELEDR

-1208 ELKVERRHFEKAAEK
+1208 ELKVEKRHFEKAAEK
-1223 VPPSI
+1223 VKPSI
-1228 SREQLEEYEK
+1228 PREKLEEYEK
-1238 LKEEFQRLAG
+1238 LKEEYQRLAS

>member
-1 LAIELRVEKAYPEDV
+1 MPIELRVEKAYPEDV
-16 GKRVV
+16 GKRAV
-21 RIDKRSRERI
+21 RMDKASRDRI
-31 GVEPG
+31 GVSEG
-36 DLVRVTGSKSTVVR
+36 DLVKITGSKTTVAR
-50 VRPAKREDVGKG
+50 VLPAKKEDVGKG
-62 IIRMDKYE
+62 IVRMDKYE
-70 RQNAGATVGEPVEV
+70 RQNAGASVGEPVEV
-84 ERAEERVAKRVEL
+84 DRAEEKVAKRVEL
-97 MPTEKVVVPVQAGLK
+97 MPTERVVVPVQAGLK
-112 EEVEKELTKEHERDV
+112 EEVEEELTREHEQDI
-127 LNKIKDYI
+127 LEQIKRYL
-135 RTQAEREPIPATPRD
+135 RSRAQQAPIPATHRD
-150 VIPLEIQGKTIAGH
+150 VIPVEVQGKTIAGH
-164 VLVKLPDSV
+164 VLIKFPDSL
-173 LVVGVEPEDATVIGP
+173 LVVGIEPEDATVIGP
-188 KTEVIVKPYSEDLAK
+188 ETEIEVKPYSEDLAK

-219 REIEQ
+219 REIEL

-263 AKAVANECGAKFYTI
+263 AKAVANECGAKFYSI

-297 IFEEARK
+297 VFEEARK

-363 ALRRPGRFDREIEIG
+363 ALRRPGRFDKEIEIG

-419 EALCKTAGLKALRRA
+419 EALCKSAGLKALRRA
-434 IRRLGAKLAEKEEKE
+434 IRKIGAKLAEKGEKEEKE
-449 EAEEVSEKVSEL
+449 VAVKVSEL
-461 SDEELMEVLEKGLD
+461 SDEELREVLEKGLD
-475 RAEIPEDK
+475 RASIPDEK

-495 EVEEKEEIEYSE
+495 EEAEEEEKVEYTD
-507 ALDKVLEAEEVEI
+507 ALEKVLEAEELPEI
-520 KEELK
+520 REELK
-525 VTMDDFME
+525 VTMRDFME

-554 WDDVGGLEDVKQEL
+554 WEDVGGLEDVKQEL

-580 VYERLGTRPPRGIL
+580 VYERLGTRPPKGIL

-632 ESIPGDEVVW
+632 ES
-642 AKVDGEARLVPIE
+642 
-655 ELYERWKEGQDI
+655 
-667 KVAALTDEGIVWS
+667 
-680 PVERVAR
+680 
-687 HRRRTGLVKIVTR
+687 
-700 TGREVIVTEDH
+700 
-711 SVFTVR
+711 
-717 DGKIVD
+717 
-723 VPTSELSEGDW
+723 
-734 IVLPARLPAGDSDEI
+734 
-749 DGVKIDEDLAFLLGL
+749 
-764 YVAEGSLT
+764 
-772 NQRNAVRIHNKDP
+772 
-785 EVIEE
+785 
-790 IDRIVREKGWEGKY
+790 
-804 YESDGSYWIK
+804 
-814 SWEFRRLCEKLGTK
+814 
-828 AKEKRLGP
+828 
-836 LLSLKPELLAAALRG
+836 
-851 YYTGDGSFSVKS
+851 
-863 HGRSATIEAST
+863 
-874 VSKRLAD
+874 
-881 ELLVALQ
+881 
-888 ILGIVARRYEC
+888 
-899 DDGRGGTR
+899 
-907 YRVMITKSEY
+907 
-917 IRKFEEKV
+917 
-925 GFLQSEKNERIR
+925 
-937 KFLEERKWTRGRS
+937 
-950 DVPTELVGS
+950 
-959 PYAYVEV
+959 
-966 EYISD
+966 
-971 RVAANGGLMK
+971 
-981 AELEHLYFDRI
+981 
-992 KEIVPLDR
+992 
-1000 DDEYVYDVV
+1000 
-1009 EVKLGHNFVGGQGV
+1009 
-1023 LLHNSE
+1023 E

-1039 RQTAPCII
+1039 RQTAPCVI

-1068 TERIVNQLLTEMDGI
+1068 TERVVNQLLTEMDGI

-1097 PDILDEALL
+1097 PDIIDEALL

-1130 IHTRDMPLADDVSID
+1130 IHTRDMPLAEDLTVD
-1145 DIVEILKRREEEE
+1145 DIVEILRRREREE
-1158 DAKYSGA
+1158 DAKYTGA
-1165 DIEAIC
+1165 DIEAVC

-1179 REVIDELERIEEE
+1179 REVLDELERVEKESKTEEE
-1192 AESERELEAR
+1192 LKAR

-1208 ELKVERRHFEKAAEK
+1208 ELRVERRHFEKAAEK
-1223 VPPSI
+1223 VPPSVPK
-1228 SREQLEEYEK
+1228 EKLEEYEK
-1238 LKEEFQRLAG
+1238 LREEYQRLAG

>member
-1 LAIELRVEKAYPEDV
+1 MAVKLRVEKAYPEDV

-21 RIDKRSRERI
+21 RIDKKSRDAI

-36 DLVRVTGSKSTVVR
+36 DLVEIRGSKTTVAR
-50 VRPAKREDVGKG
+50 VLPARREDVGKG

-70 RQNAGATVGEPVEV
+70 RQNAGASVGEPVEV
-84 ERAEERVAKRVEL
+84 EATEEKVAERVEL
-97 MPTEKVVVPVQAGLK
+97 MPTEKVVVPVQAGLR
-112 EEVEKELTKEHERDV
+112 EEVEEELTKEHEQDILRQ
-127 LNKIKDYI
+127 IKAYVAS
-135 RTQAEREPIPATPRD
+135 RARREPIPATPRD
-150 VIPLEIQGKTIAGH
+150 VIPLEVQGKTIAGQ
-164 VLVKLPDSV
+164 VLVKFPESL
-173 LVVGVEPEDATVIGP
+173 LVVSVEPEDANVIGP
-188 KTEVIVKPYSEDLAK
+188 ETEIEIKPYSEDLAK

-219 REIEQ
+219 REIEL

-278 NGPEIMSKYYGESE
+278 NGPEIMSKYVGESE
-292 ARIRE
+292 QRIRE

-317 IAPKRGETG
+317 IAPKRGETS
-326 EVERRVVAQLLTL
+326 EVEKRVVAQLLTL

-363 ALRRPGRFDREIEIG
+363 ALRRPGRFDKEIEIG

-401 VDLDKLA
+401 VDLDKIA

-419 EALCKTAGLKALRRA
+419 EALCKSAGLKALRRA
-434 IRRLGAKLAEKEEKE
+434 IRRIGAKLAEEGG
-449 EAEEVSEKVSEL
+449 EAEEVSAKLSEL
-461 SDEELMEVLEKGLD
+461 TDEELREVLEKGIHEAD
-475 RAEIPEDK
+475 IPEEK
-483 KRALRRVLEEAE
+483 KEALKKAFTSVGAE
-495 EVEEKEEIEYSE
+495 EEEGEVDYRE
-507 ALDKVLEAEEVEI
+507 ALERVLEAEELPGIE
-520 KEELK
+520 EELK

-533 ALKEIEPSALREVI
+533 ALKEIEPSALREVV

-554 WDDVGGLEDVKQEL
+554 WDDVGGLEDVKREL
-568 KEAVEY
+568 REAVEY

-580 VYERLGTRPPRGIL
+580 LYERLGVRPPKGVL

-618 IAVRGPE
+618 IAVKGPE

-642 AKVDGEARLVPIE
+642 AKVDGEVGPFPVE
-655 ELYERWKEGQDI
+655 ELYEMWKEGRDI
-667 KVAALTDEGIVWS
+667 EVAALTDEGVVWS
-680 PVERVAR
+680 PVERIVR
-687 HRRRTGLVKIVTR
+687 HRRRTDLVKIVTR

-723 VPTSELSEGDW
+723 VPASELSDGDW
-734 IVLPARLPAGDSDEI
+734 IVLPAILPAGDEESVAGVVLDEEKAIRLGEALARGTIEDGVARLKDPYGVFEGEI
-749 DGVKIDEDLAFLLGL
+749 DVKEVF
-764 YVAEGSLT
+764 SLS
-772 NQRNAVRIHNKDP
+772 RDVLRH
-785 EVIEE
+785 V
-790 IDRIVREKGWEGKY
+790 
-804 YESDGSYWIK
+804 
-814 SWEFRRLCEKLGTK
+814 
-828 AKEKRLGP
+828 
-836 LLSLKPELLAAALRG
+836 LSG
-851 YYTGDGSFSVKS
+851 Y
-863 HGRSATIEAST
+863 
-874 VSKRLAD
+874 L
-881 ELLVALQ
+881 
-888 ILGIVARRYEC
+888 
-899 DDGRGGTR
+899 
-907 YRVMITKSEY
+907 
-917 IRKFEEKV
+917 
-925 GFLQSEKNERIR
+925 
-937 KFLEERKWTRGRS
+937 
-950 DVPTELVGS
+950 
-959 PYAYVEV
+959 
-966 EYISD
+966 
-971 RVAANGGLMK
+971 RVAGEDFGNATVVDVDGDEAEFLMMMCQIVGVFARK
-981 AELEHLYFDRI
+981 TERSVVVESEFDRAGKLTVI
-992 KEIVPLDR
+992 VEETEAWAADGARFETEDVVIDVVEEIVPLDR

-1009 EVKLGHNFVGGQGV
+1009 EVKLGHNFVGGQGI

-1029 KKIRE
+1029 RKIRE
-1034 IFQKA
+1034 IFKKA

-1053 AIAPKRGTEVGGSRV
+1053 AIAPRRGTEIGGSRV
-1068 TERIVNQLLTEMDGI
+1068 TERVVNQLLTEMDGI
-1083 EATEDVF
+1083 ETAEDVF

-1119 PDEEAMKEIVK
+1119 PDEEAMKEIVE
-1130 IHTRDMPLADDVSID
+1130 IHTRDMPLDEDLTPE
-1145 DIVEILKRREEEE
+1145 DIVEILRRKEKEH

-1171 MEAAMLAL
+1171 MEAGMLAM
-1179 REVIDELERIEEE
+1179 REALEELKRIEKE
-1192 AESERELEAR
+1192 AESEEELEDR

-1208 ELKVERRHFEKAAEK
+1208 ELKVEKRHFEKAAEK
-1223 VPPSI
+1223 VKPSI
-1228 SREQLEEYEK
+1228 PREKLEEYEK
-1238 LKEEFQRLAG
+1238 LKEEYQRLAS